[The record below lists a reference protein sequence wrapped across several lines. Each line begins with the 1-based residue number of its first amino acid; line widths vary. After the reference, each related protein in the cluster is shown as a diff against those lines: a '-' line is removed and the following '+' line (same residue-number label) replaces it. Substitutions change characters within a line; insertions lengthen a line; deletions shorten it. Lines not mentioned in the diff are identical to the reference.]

1 MENMMLKTINFH
13 YSIISHFREQY
24 LKLFPRIQKLY
35 EADYPAMFNYSTT
48 QFIPAFG
55 SNVTCT
61 LYTNYNDAEVVFQ
74 GQRLYKGSSELLVRL
89 STHEEQTDQ
98 FSNYNGRSLNVF
110 PKSSNPYHFAK
121 TNTPTKIF
129 EMLHEND
136 PDELEVME
144 FMLMTKYNMNDLTA
158 ILLNQV
164 LINED
169 VGIQKYIM
177 NIVPFVGI
185 DPEREKGLLDLYF
198 STAIGLE
205 HEAAK
210 AG

>member
-1 MENMMLKTINFH
+1 MLKTIDFH
-13 YSIISHFREQY
+13 YNIISHFREQY
-24 LKLFPRIQKLY
+24 LKLFSRIQKLY
-35 EADYPAMFNYSTT
+35 EAEYPAMFNYSTT
-48 QFIPAFG
+48 QFIPSFG
-55 SNVTCT
+55 SNITCSF
-61 LYTNYNDAEVVFQ
+61 YTNYDCAEIVFQ
-74 GQRLYKGSSELLVRL
+74 GQRLYKGGSELLVRL
-89 STHEEQTDQ
+89 RTHEEQTVQ

-110 PKSSNPYHFAK
+110 PKSSNPWHFSK
-121 TNTPTKIF
+121 MNTPTKII
-129 EMLHEND
+129 EMIHEND

-144 FMLMTKYNMNDLTA
+144 FMLMTKYNMIDLTA

-169 VGIQKYIM
+169 FDINKYVI

-185 DPEREKGLLDLYF
+185 CPEREKGLLDLYF
-198 STAIGLE
+198 STVIGLE